1 MSLRAAVA
9 WRRDNL
15 HFDGK
20 VSPKM
25 LTRLRGDCFV
35 GLTALLATTLLL
47 TSCLPL
53 NSTPPTV
60 TPLPTNTAVPTQTI
74 VWFPASATPTL
85 LIPATYTATPEM
97 NPGIGAVTLS
107 DDFTNEKLWDV
118 AASDQGSAAI
128 AANSLSLA
136 VQPGVYLASMRHNLN
151 LGNFYA
157 EITAHPSLCRG
168 EDSYGLIVRSLGN
181 SFYRFSISCDHMI
194 HAERVSG
201 GVKLQIQ
208 EPVASGD
215 APGAPGEVRIGMWAV
230 GSEMRLFLNDRFQ
243 FSVIEKNFP
252 SGGFGVFV
260 KSEDTAPVSVTF
272 ADFKVYKVNYVPP
285 TRTPLP

>member
-1 MSLRAAVA
+1 MSLRG
-9 WRRDNL
+9 R
-15 HFDGK
+15 
-20 VSPKM
+20 SPKQSPHK
-25 LTRLRGDCFV
+25 RGDCFV
-35 GLTALLATTLLL
+35 VASLLLATTLLAA
-47 TSCLPL
+47 CLPL
-53 NSTPPTV
+53 NATPPTA
-60 TPLPTNTAVPTQTI
+60 TPPPTNTAVPTQTI
-74 VWFPASATPTL
+74 VWFPPSATPTL
-85 LIPATYTATPEM
+85 LVPATYTATPEM

-107 DDFTNEKLWDV
+107 DNFSNEKLWDTAV
-118 AASDQGSAAI
+118 SDQGSAAI

-151 LGNFYA
+151 VGNFYA

-230 GSEMRLFLNDRFQ
+230 GPEMRLFLNDRFQ
-243 FSVIEKNFP
+243 FSVVEKNFP
-252 SGGFGVFV
+252 SGSFGVFV
-260 KSEDTAPVSVTF
+260 KSEGTTPVSVTF
-272 ADFKVYKVNYVPP
+272 ADLQVYKVSYVLP
-285 TRTPLP
+285 TRTPMP

>member
-1 MSLRAAVA
+1 MR
-9 WRRDNL
+9 
-15 HFDGK
+15 
-20 VSPKM
+20 
-25 LTRLRGDCFV
+25 
-35 GLTALLATTLLL
+35 LLL
-47 TSCLPL
+47 SMSFRKQSARRSLHKRSKRFAAAMLFAMTFLAACLPL
-53 NSTPPTV
+53 NATPPTA
-60 TPLPTNTAVPTQTI
+60 TPLPTITAVPTQTI
-74 VWFPASATPTL
+74 VWFPPSPTPTL
-85 LIPATYTATPEM
+85 LVPATYTATPEM
-97 NPGIGAVTLS
+97 SPGIGAMTLNDQFS
-107 DDFTNEKLWDV
+107 DEKLWDTAV
-118 AASDQGSAAI
+118 SDQGSAAI
-128 AANSLSLA
+128 VDNNLSLA

-181 SFYRFSISCDHMI
+181 SFYRFIISCDHMI
-194 HAERVSG
+194 HAERISG

-230 GSEMRLFLNDRFQ
+230 GPEMRLFLNDRFQ

-260 KSEDTAPVSVTF
+260 KSDGTTPVSVTF
-272 ADFKVYKVNYVPP
+272 ADFKVYKVSYVPP